1 MRVLNAV
8 LLLFLLFWSAL
19 TLMFDG
25 RILQDL
31 AHQSLATR
39 YPRASGTIT
48 HSQVVQHR
56 GNDGTTYGFEVR
68 YSYEVDGR
76 SYEGTRY
83 RYGSW
88 NSSDRDLAD
97 DAARR
102 FPVGATVSVFHHPET
117 PADAVLLTGVQGHDL
132 FMLLFMSPFNLVMF
146 GGWYAVVYVLRSK
159 EEDDDGVGAFTH
171 EGRVHVRLAG
181 MSVRAAGLVAFGV
194 ASVVAIFAVGL
205 VTSFHPSLSTAVLTW
220 GAVIAVGVYFAR
232 RQRAKLEAGDYDLIL
247 DETNRRLS
255 LPAVLDREE
264 RLEVPWSQVKSV
276 IVEARTKKDDDGEI
290 PMTVWCPTLV
300 LTTPQAD
307 DRNEALVEWE
317 DENKATLLV
326 KWLRVRMRHG
336 EPAKKE
342 RRSG

>member
-1 MRVLNAV
+1 MRALNAV

-25 RILQDL
+25 RILQDF

-48 HSQVVQHR
+48 HSRVVQHR
-56 GNDGTTYGFEVR
+56 GNKGSTYGFEVR
-68 YSYEVDGR
+68 YAYEVEGR
-76 SYEGTRY
+76 GYEGTRY

-88 NSSDRDLAD
+88 NPSDREVAD

-102 FPVGATVSVFHHPET
+102 FPVGASVSVFHHPET
-117 PADAVLLTGVQGHDL
+117 PADAVLLPGVQGHDV
-132 FMLLFMSPFNLVMF
+132 FMLLFMSPFNLVMLA
-146 GGWYAVVYVLRSK
+146 GWYAVLYVLRSK
-159 EEDDDGVGAFTH
+159 EEDDGVGAFTRD
-171 EGRVHVRLAG
+171 GRVHVRLEG
-181 MSVRAAGLVAFGV
+181 MSARAAGLVAFGV
-194 ASVVAIFAVGL
+194 ASVVALFAVGL
-205 VTSFHPSLSTAVLTW
+205 VTSFNPSLPTAVLTW
-220 GAVIAVGVYFAR
+220 GAVIAVGVFFAR
-232 RQRAKLEAGDYDLIL
+232 RQRAKLDAGDYDLIL
-247 DETNRRLS
+247 DEMNQRLS

-276 IVEARTKKDDDGEI
+276 IVEARTKKDKDGDH

-300 LTTPQAD
+300 LTTPQGE

-317 DENKATLLV
+317 EENKATLLV
-326 KWLRVRMRHG
+326 KWLRARLRHG